1 MSLLSRRALICLLP
15 LAACGF
21 TPAFAPNGGDMMGKV
36 AAIAPTTRNGFE
48 LVKQLELRL
57 GRPDSDAFKLDY
69 TINTETVSLGF
80 TTSGSITRYNL
91 LGTVDWTLSDPTSGE
106 ILDKGQAKNFTA
118 WSATGSTAAAQ
129 TVEADASRRLMR
141 ILADQI
147 VTRLAVLGAK
157 RTQ

>member
-1 MSLLSRRALICLLP
+1 MSLLSRRALICLMP

-21 TPAFAPNGGDMMGKV
+21 TPAFGPNGMTGKV
-36 AAIAPTTRNGFE
+36 VAKTPTTRNDFE

-57 GRPDSDAFKLDY
+57 GRPDAGAYGLNY
-69 TINTETVSLGF
+69 TITTETVSLGF
-80 TTSGSITRYNL
+80 TTSGDITRYNL
-91 LGTVDWTLSDPTSGE
+91 LGTVDWTLTDPASGAV
-106 ILDKGQAKNFTA
+106 LDKGQAKNFTA

-147 VTRLAVLGAK
+147 VTRLTVFGAK
-157 RTQ
+157 ITR